1 MELSGCNEGR
11 PHLMSLENS
20 TSGKPSRCRD
30 GEGCHAT
37 PHNRHMGVVD
47 SGGVGEGDTT
57 GRETKVRWEVSGR
70 GAATPQPPVQGGVPP
85 KAGRAAREVGVPR
98 SSVDAAETTTAAERR
113 GGTWV
118 DADANSAGPGHGS
131 TGEETLFGRI
141 TAPLWVRKLL
151 RTLYRKATM
160 KRCDERPSESRMR

>member
-1 MELSGCNEGR
+1 MGR
-11 PHLMSLENS
+11 QRPNH
-20 TSGKPSRCRD
+20 PSK
-30 GEGCHAT
+30 GAT
-37 PHNRHMGVVD
+37 PPRRAGRREKSESLVVA
-47 SGGVGEGDTT
+47 SM
-57 GRETKVRWEVSGR
+57 RRR
-70 GAATPQPPVQGGVPP
+70 PQPP
-85 KAGRAAREVGVPR
+85 R
-98 SSVDAAETTTAAERR
+98 SEG

-118 DADANSAGPGHGS
+118 DADANSAGPGQGS